1 MKKEDLYKAI
11 GDIDESIIEKS
22 ETYIAKKINV
32 RKWAAMAAAVIITV
46 GVGALFT
53 GINNNSLNN
62 KDDGIKS
69 SSTDKNTDDIR
80 TEIMN
85 DYENNSKNDLDE
97 YIDVNELIAENDY
110 EENALRLTKVK
121 INDYNALYGGVN
133 IVSEKKVAESIGEK
147 IENSTDIYRL
157 LGHKDMQ
164 YIIKKN
170 DDEVSL
176 WKFESFECNEYPYND
191 VLKYIYNINS
201 HDDIETIT
209 ATAGEMDNTDEGK
222 RMREQIGT
230 LTITDKLCIEQF
242 YNIIS
247 KMTCYGSDNWDRIDY
262 GANDA
267 GMTDAVKNSRY
278 LSVMCRGGVN
288 IDSLK
293 YTKVS
298 GMFYEYSGI
307 AYKKLS
313 DKNRKIIEDI
323 LEMTEKSE

>member
-32 RKWAAMAAAVIITV
+32 RIWAAVAAAVIIMV
-46 GVGALFT
+46 GVEALFA
-53 GINNNSLNN
+53 GINNSLHN
-62 KDDGIKS
+62 KDDGNKS
-69 SSTDKNTDDIR
+69 SITDENAGDIR

-85 DYENNSKNDLDE
+85 DYENNSENDLDE

-110 EENALRLTKVK
+110 KETALKLTKVK
-121 INDYNALYGGVN
+121 INDYNAVYGGVN
-133 IVSEKKVAESIGEK
+133 IVSEKKVVESIGEK
-147 IENSTDIYRL
+147 IENSTDFYRI

-209 ATAGEMDNTDEGK
+209 ATAGEMDNTDEGEK
-222 RMREQIGT
+222 IREQIGT
-230 LTITDKLCIEQF
+230 LTITDQLCIEQF

-278 LSVMCRGGVN
+278 LSVMCSGGVN

>member
-32 RKWAAMAAAVIITV
+32 RRWAAVAAAVIIM
-46 GVGALFT
+46 VGALFA
-53 GINNNSLNN
+53 GINNSLHN
-62 KDDGIKS
+62 KDDGNKS
-69 SSTDKNTDDIR
+69 SITDENAGDIR

-85 DYENNSKNDLDE
+85 DYENNSENDLDE

-110 EENALRLTKVK
+110 KETALKLTKVK
-121 INDYNALYGGVN
+121 INDYNAVYCGVN
-133 IVSEKKVAESIGEK
+133 IVSEKKVVESIGEK
-147 IENSTDIYRL
+147 IENSTDFYRL

-222 RMREQIGT
+222 KIREQIGT
-230 LTITDKLCIEQF
+230 LTITDQLCIEQF

-278 LSVMCRGGVN
+278 LSVMCSGGVN

-323 LEMTEKSE
+323 LEMTEKS